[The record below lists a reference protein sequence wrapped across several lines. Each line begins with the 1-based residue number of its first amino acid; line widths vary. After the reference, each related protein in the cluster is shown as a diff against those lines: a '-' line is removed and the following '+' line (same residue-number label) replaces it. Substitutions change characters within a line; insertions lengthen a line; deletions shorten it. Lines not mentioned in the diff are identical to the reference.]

1 MQLHEENF
9 EVLAQAC
16 LLKPKQI
23 QSEIMEMQK
32 ISLPPSGTD
41 GVEKGVSV
49 VPCVPTKRLLTF
61 DRSNRS
67 ARNFQDRH
75 RHSQVIFLT

>member
-32 ISLPPSGTD
+32 IILPPSGTD
-41 GVEKGVSV
+41 GVEK
-49 VPCVPTKRLLTF
+49 
-61 DRSNRS
+61 
-67 ARNFQDRH
+67 
-75 RHSQVIFLT
+75 